1 MMLSVDSLQD
11 QIPYYLTQEAKS
23 GLLKALSDFPKKT
36 QYYTSRYPSEIL
48 QGDGWAKLELIRF
61 ENGQREQIKGV
72 VLSNSCDI
80 DPANKREVPSKI
92 TFAPVIKLATYANL
106 LLKQGMTQDQI
117 DNRFDAIREQ
127 RVSTMFY
134 LPKGG
139 ELDAEHVALLDDLH
153 TLPFRVFEANTERK
167 KLFTLSMVGF
177 YVFLFKLSFHFCRF
191 HENVER

>member
-1 MMLSVDSLQD
+1 MTLTKDSLQA
-11 QIPYYLTQEAKS
+11 QIPYYLTQEAKN
-23 GLLKALSDFPKKT
+23 GLLKALGDFPKKT
-36 QYYTSRYPSEIL
+36 QYYTQRYPNEVL

-80 DPANKREVPSKI
+80 DPTNKRDAPPKI
-92 TFAPVIKLATYANL
+92 TFAPVIKLSSYENL
-106 LLKQGMTQDQI
+106 LLSKGMTQKQI
-117 DNRFDAIREQ
+117 DDRFEAIREQ

-139 ELDAEHVALLDDLH
+139 ELGEEHVALLDDLH
-153 TLPFRVFEANTERK
+153 TLPFQIFEANTERK

-177 YVFLFKLSFHFCRF
+177 YVFVFKLSFHFCRF
-191 HENVER
+191 HENIER

>member
-1 MMLSVDSLQD
+1 MTLTIDSLQA
-11 QIPYYLTQEAKS
+11 QIPYYLTQEAKN
-23 GLLKALSDFPKKT
+23 GLLKALGDFPKKT
-36 QYYTSRYPSEIL
+36 QYYTQRYPNEVL

-80 DPANKREVPSKI
+80 DPTNKREAPPKI
-92 TFAPVIKLATYANL
+92 TFAPVIKLSSYENL
-106 LLKQGMTQDQI
+106 LLSKGMTQKQI
-117 DNRFDAIREQ
+117 DDRFEAIREQ

-139 ELDAEHVALLDDLH
+139 ELGEEHVALLDDLH
-153 TLPFRVFEANTERK
+153 TLPFQIFEANTERK

-177 YVFLFKLSFHFCRF
+177 YVFVFKLSFHFCRF
-191 HENVER
+191 HENIER